1 LPRRRAASTH
11 RTSAVSAVPARA
23 AFRFLRDGRRLG
35 RWALGCFGARRI
47 APGLFR
53 GRSLFD
59 GEVLYVRPVGDEK
72 NLVVHYFVGTSRK
85 ALVARAWTRVQK
97 LGPRR
102 CRVSLVAQ
110 RVREMPLA
118 RWKRL
123 MVTHEV
129 EVLLIASLLESIQQ
143 KKRNN
148 KNA

>member
-1 LPRRRAASTH
+1 
-11 RTSAVSAVPARA
+11 VPARA
-23 AFRFLRDGRRLG
+23 AFRFLCDGRKLG
-35 RWALGCFGARRI
+35 RWALGCFGARQV
-47 APGLFR
+47 APGLYR
-53 GRSLFD
+53 GKSLFD

-110 RVREMPLA
+110 KVKEMPRA

-123 MVTHEV
+123 MTTHEV
-129 EVLLIASLLESIQQ
+129 EILLIKSQLEQ
-143 KKRNN
+143 
-148 KNA
+148 